1 MEEFY
6 YTANLYDLVK
16 ELEQYDS
23 RENVLDF
30 IHCVDVI
37 SFIVDNFI
45 LRKLYYHILIK
56 SMKKVN
62 LYLLKW
68 YAIKQKKLLDDNII
82 SNKQCYNDVVRY
94 SKRLVQLSNLDSI
107 KYKVLDKKLITKEIE
122 KVLDY

>member
-1 MEEFY
+1 
-6 YTANLYDLVK
+6 
-16 ELEQYDS
+16 
-23 RENVLDF
+23 
-30 IHCVDVI
+30 
-37 SFIVDNFI
+37 
-45 LRKLYYHILIK
+45 
-56 SMKKVN
+56 MKKVN

-107 KYKVLDKKLITKEIE
+107 KYKVLDKKLITQEIK